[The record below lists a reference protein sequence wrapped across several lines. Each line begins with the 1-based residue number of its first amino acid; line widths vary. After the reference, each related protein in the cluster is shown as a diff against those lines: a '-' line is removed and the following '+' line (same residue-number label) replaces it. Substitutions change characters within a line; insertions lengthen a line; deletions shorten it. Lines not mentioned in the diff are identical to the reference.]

1 MDVEG
6 AVESNHGS
14 YGDEFAEEEDDDD
27 NVEQADAPPLLI
39 ARGGPLYT
47 PNLVSPLTQVS
58 EFEDS
63 VLSALQVPS
72 TLSLLVCVHS

>member
-6 AVESNHGS
+6 AVESSHGC

-47 PNLVSPLTQVS
+47 SNLVSPLTQVS

-63 VLSALQVPS
+63 VLSALQVPL
-72 TLSLLVCVHS
+72 LSHSFSAHS